1 MPLMSARTITADN
14 QWTTPLLLIGW
25 FTVTIRRAD
34 GVPGSLGGTTVT
46 VQRSVD
52 GGVSYQDVDRWT
64 NASEDIGFEADQAL
78 YTIGVKAGEFGGDN
92 AYVGF
97 TFVGS
102 VRA

>member
-1 MPLMSARTITADN
+1 MPLQSARTITAAN
-14 QWTTPLLLIGW
+14 QWTTPLILIGW

-34 GVPGSLGGTTVT
+34 GAVGSLGGTTVT

-52 GGVSYQDVDRWT
+52 GGASYQDVDRWT
-64 NASEDIGFEADQAL
+64 KTSEDIGFEADQAL
-78 YTIGVKAGEFGGDN
+78 YTIGVKTGEYSTSV
-92 AYVGF
+92 YVGF

>member
-1 MPLMSARTITADN
+1 MPLQSARTVTGPN
-14 QWTTPLLLIGW
+14 QWTTPIVIIGW

-34 GVPGSLGGTTVT
+34 GAVGSLGGTTVT

-52 GGVSYQDVDRWT
+52 NGVSYQDVDIWT
-64 NASEDIGFEADQAL
+64 KTSEDIGFEADSAL
-78 YTIGVKAGEFGGDN
+78 YTIGVKGGEYFDSV
-92 AYVGF
+92 YVGF

>member
-1 MPLMSARTITADN
+1 MPLQAARTVTAAN
-14 QWTTPLLLIGW
+14 QWTTPLNLIGW

-34 GVPGSLGGTTVT
+34 GAAGSLGGTIVT

-64 NASEDIGFEADQAL
+64 RASEDIGFEADQAL
-78 YTIGVKAGEFGGDN
+78 YTIGVKTGEYVGSV
-92 AYVGF
+92 YVGF

-102 VRA
+102 VSS